1 MSEQKE
7 KKTFKKFE
15 IDKFLECA
23 NEIVNKED
31 TDRAWAWN
39 DCYAA
44 FQSNDLD
51 NDTKAKELFIYLA
64 NWGMLRNSFLMD
76 CTWRVLREVV
86 EILSTPDYKNLSIPE
101 NEIKL
106 NTFVQ
111 TVDALYKAIN
121 TKLKETLKNVKGIE
135 KDVSSR
141 LITKIILGTTGYT
154 VAYDTYVRSALSMI
168 SHMKNAPKLT
178 GAGGYT
184 KNSVTSLYNFY
195 FDNKDKFDEK
205 LNKINKNESHPKWT
219 IMRFIDS
226 CLLGYWEQNG
236 KDFKKWKTINYP
248 PKKRNKKKK

>member
-31 TDRAWAWN
+31 TDRAWAWY

-44 FQSNDLD
+44 FQSNNLD

-64 NWGMLRNSFLMD
+64 NWGMLRNSFLMN

-86 EILSTPDYKNLSIPE
+86 EEISNTKLTIPKNTTTIKKDDSFITGVDNLYT
-101 NEIKL
+101 EINK
-106 NTFVQ
+106 
-111 TVDALYKAIN
+111 
-121 TKLKETLKNVKGIE
+121 KLKETLKNVKGIE